1 MGLPDKVHELGVLV
15 TLRSRMAVGMDLL
28 KQEGHVRGQ
37 RAHGLHTLGVEL
49 HFALAG
55 SVGDVPV
62 LRGHHGHVHHLEH
75 HVHGLERGRST
86 AAPAAAIV
94 AFLIKSLL
102 SISLVVVYSKF
113 FLNLGANAWAQYNQV
128 NSIFPRSIYIIFTVS
143 TLSTKRYK

>member
-75 HVHGLERGRST
+75 HVNGLERGRST

-128 NSIFPRSIYIIFTVS
+128 NSIFPRRNF
-143 TLSTKRYK
+143 